1 MSLKKVLLIV
11 SGGIAAYKAPEIV
24 SKLREKSVDVQCILT
39 KGGAEFI
46 TPLTLQTIS
55 GKEVYSELFS
65 LNSENEIGHIQLS
78 RSVDVILIA
87 PASANIISNIAH
99 GLTPDLATTT
109 LLATNKPVTI
119 VPAMNPLMWE
129 NPATKDNIKILKSRG
144 ISILGPSRGKTACGE
159 FGDGRMLEPL
169 EIVEALERSYDKKGP
184 LSGLRTLVT
193 SGPTYESI
201 DAIRF
206 IGNRSSGKQ
215 GHNIAQAISKLGSE
229 TTLVSGPTQQPCPE
243 SVNIIRVESAEDMLN
258 ACKSVLPTD
267 IAICTAAVADWKV
280 LNKSPIKLKKSA
292 QKVPPEIQLTENPDI
307 LKFIS
312 QKKIGRPRL
321 VIGFAAETNDIVQN
335 AIAKRTLKGCDW
347 IIANDVSLKTE
358 TIGGDENKIHLISED
373 GVDAWPLMSK
383 YEVSIK
389 LARLIS
395 HHFKDLK

>member
-1 MSLKKVLLIV
+1 M
-11 SGGIAAYKAPEIV
+11 
-24 SKLREKSVDVQCILT
+24 LT
-39 KGGAEFI
+39 
-46 TPLTLQTIS
+46 
-55 GKEVYSELFS
+55 
-65 LNSENEIGHIQLS
+65 
-78 RSVDVILIA
+78 
-87 PASANIISNIAH
+87 
-99 GLTPDLATTT
+99 
-109 LLATNKPVTI
+109 
-119 VPAMNPLMWE
+119 
-129 NPATKDNIKILKSRG
+129 
-144 ISILGPSRGKTACGE
+144 
-159 FGDGRMLEPL
+159 
-169 EIVEALERSYDKKGP
+169 
-184 LSGLRTLVT
+184 
-193 SGPTYESI
+193 
-201 DAIRF
+201 
-206 IGNRSSGKQ
+206 
-215 GHNIAQAISKLGSE
+215 
-229 TTLVSGPTQQPCPE
+229 
-243 SVNIIRVESAEDMLN
+243 
-258 ACKSVLPTD
+258 ACKSALPTD
-267 IAICTAAVADWKV
+267 IAICTAAVADWRV